1 MLLLIVSLD
10 FWELPPSRHTGVITD
25 AIEQNY
31 YSRCPPEKR
40 PFFMRDTGS
49 LSVPPQDGEKHEA
62 TEDPATPV
70 TTATYDES
78 LLKAIL
84 QTFKRRIWA
93 SGVLL
98 LASGA
103 THFFLITNNRV
114 LTLIKIPSE
123 RPLLS
128 STKS

>member
-1 MLLLIVSLD
+1 MMLLLIVSSSD
-10 FWELPPSRHTGVITD
+10 FWELPASRHTGVVTD
-25 AIEQNY
+25 TVEQSY

-49 LSVPPQDGEKHEA
+49 PSVPTQNDEKHEA

-70 TTATYDES
+70 ITPTYDES

-93 SGVLL
+93 SGLLL

-103 THFFLITNNRV
+103 ENFSPMTIM
-114 LTLIKIPSE
+114 P
-123 RPLLS
+123 
-128 STKS
+128 

>member
-10 FWELPPSRHTGVITD
+10 FWELPASRHTGVITD
-25 AIEQNY
+25 AVEQNY
-31 YSRCPPEKR
+31 YFRCPPEKR
-40 PFFMRDTGS
+40 PFFMRGTGPP
-49 LSVPPQDGEKHEA
+49 SVPPQDDEKHEA
-62 TEDPATPV
+62 TEDPV

-93 SGVLL
+93 SGLLL

-103 THFFLITNNRV
+103 THFFLITIV
-114 LTLIKIPSE
+114 Y
-123 RPLLS
+123 
-128 STKS
+128 